1 MSDTAL
7 FSDANIDAIH
17 VNAYAARLVQ
27 DGFSTVSS
35 KIYDTNA
42 SFNQFEM
49 LTNAQLDYYRISADP
64 HGGGRYRAFS
74 RYRLTPGS
82 TTPVLDDTND
92 YVQSPEYNY
101 DDGGL
106 VRKFAPLSQDFR
118 NNSLIQHLI
127 QKDLEIARAT
137 DLVDWSSNVIIGLHQ
152 IRYHAKPD
160 APSISSPIW
169 LHRDDE
175 PVVFIHLFNLSAS
188 ALGGDNLISTGNRSI
203 SRVIRLTSPL
213 ESVVLGKKVLH
224 AVTPV
229 GTNSSTGAYRD
240 ILLITFSNEES
251 K

>member
-7 FSDANIDAIH
+7 FSKENIGAPDINLYADALM
-17 VNAYAARLVQ
+17 R
-27 DGFSTVSS
+27 DGYSTVSAQ
-35 KIYDTNA
+35 IYNVNVN
-42 SFNQFEM
+42 FNQFEK
-49 LTNAQLDYYRISADP
+49 LTNAQLDYYRLSADP

-82 TTPVLDDTND
+82 TIPILDETNE

-106 VRKFAPLSQDFR
+106 VRRFAPLSLDFR
-118 NNSLIQHLI
+118 NNPLIQHLI
-127 QKDLEIARAT
+127 SRDLEIARAT
-137 DLVDWSSNVIIGLHQ
+137 QLVDWSQNVLIGLHQ

-188 ALGGDNLISTGNRSI
+188 ALGGDNLISTGNRNI

-240 ILLITFSNEES
+240 ILLITFSNEE
-251 K
+251 KQ